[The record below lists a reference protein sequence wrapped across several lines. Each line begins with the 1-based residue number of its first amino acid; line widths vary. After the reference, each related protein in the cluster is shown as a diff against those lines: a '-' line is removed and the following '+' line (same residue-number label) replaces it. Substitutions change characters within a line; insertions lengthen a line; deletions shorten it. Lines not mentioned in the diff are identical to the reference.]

1 MSHYNNH
8 FCDTDYKTLITY
20 DLTLFKHFSSVL
32 PVVDFLLSLHLFIG
46 NNCGYLILLAMHLL
60 YLFFTLEIVRKMVWV
75 LLGCQ
80 FIYPKTSSVLKRQIC
95 GKTTSAI

>member
-46 NNCGYLILLAMHLL
+46 NNCGYLILLAMQLL
-60 YLFFTLEIVRKMVWV
+60 YLFFILEIVRKMVWV
-75 LLGCQ
+75 LFGCP
-80 FIYPKTSSVLKRQIC
+80 FIYHKTSSVLKRQIC